1 MATTR
6 TRTVK
11 SSGGDYTSLSAW
23 EAGENA
29 DLVTLDEIRVAEC
42 YAMSDTAQVTIDGW
56 TTSATQYIKV
66 TTPAAERHTGK
77 WDSTK
82 YRLERSDVLNAGVL
96 YIVED
101 NVRIEGVQVYNTST
115 AGFANACVI
124 QSSGNVYMSHSI
136 FRATNSGANGR
147 NYAVNVRCNNGYIW
161 NCVAWGARSNDGLSV
176 GFRDNLAAGAAYVYN
191 CTAYDCS
198 VGFHEGDNGFDFVVK
213 NCLAASCTV
222 AFQAGWNWPSACN
235 YNATDNASTTTP
247 GGSSNPPGANSRASQ
262 TFTFVDAA
270 NGDFHLASTD
280 AGAKDFGTD
289 LSADANLAFSD
300 DIDGQT
306 RSGSWDIGAD
316 EYVAAAAGAFP
327 FAACHPMAHLLV
339 R

>member
-6 TRTVK
+6 TRTVRP
-11 SSGGDYTSLSAW
+11 SGGDYTSLSAW
-23 EAGENA
+23 EAGEQA

-56 TTSATQYIKV
+56 TTSTTQYIKV
-66 TTPAAERHTGK
+66 TTPTAERHTGK
-77 WDSTK
+77 WDTTK

-96 YIVED
+96 YIIED

-115 AGFANACVI
+115 AGFANTCAI
-124 QSSGNVYMSHSI
+124 QSPGAVYLSHSI
-136 FRATNSGANGR
+136 FRATDSGANGK
-147 NYAVNVRCNNGYIW
+147 NYCVNVRANSAYIW

-176 GFRDNLAAGAAYVYN
+176 GFHDNLIAGAAYVYN
-191 CTAYDCS
+191 CTAYDCN
-198 VGFHEGDNGFDFVVK
+198 VGYSESDNGFDFVMK
-213 NCLAASCTV
+213 NCIAAGCTQ
-222 AFQAGWNWPSACN
+222 AFQAGWTHAAASN
-235 YNATDNASTTTP
+235 YNATDLALTTTP
-247 GGSSNPPGANSRASQ
+247 GGSNNPPGANSRASQ
-262 TFTFVDAA
+262 TFTFVDAV
-270 NGDFHLASTD
+270 NGDFRLQSSD

-316 EYVAAAAGAFP
+316 EYIAAAASSFLFP
-327 FAACHPMAHLLV
+327 RSPMAHLLV